1 MANEKRKSKSSSG
14 KQKPP
19 AVTLNNVDLE
29 AGDGITTPTKPKQDP
44 LVISPAPTIDSSSA
58 GGDSSPP
65 PAQSLLI
72 EHNVSTNNG
81 RSGGRARSAGLIFGM
96 SKPIFALVAGSLL
109 LTSGAAAYFL
119 TGWLE
124 IPGLNNQIKALEVQV
139 DRLAGEVD
147 RLVAENDR
155 YESLNDQLNTTI
167 QEFAGLN
174 DQLNMTATHLE
185 GINKNLNAT
194 NLQLKDR
201 IEDLSQQN
209 QEYATLNAELNAITV
224 QLANEVDQFRR
235 AIATLILENADLAN
249 LSDKLAGLTGD
260 LGSIAEDQ
268 NLTIAALELTVTD
281 IVSENTR
288 LADLNNDLTNIAS
301 FLSETSAGLDTSLQQ
316 VAQFLA
322 GQITA
327 NRILVL
333 GSLENTYR
341 QRITNWDCDY
351 RDIFRVFAF
360 GDDYDV
366 VIPAADEN
374 MVIRYVSDRVL
385 SELCLD
391 RTDFEQYL
399 FNTIPQEEGL
409 TSNRLMTV
417 VLVYT
422 TTALDYYFPEA
433 GEDGLSALDWA
444 DAAYDCQNLA
454 NKFVHKV

>member
-19 AVTLNNVDLE
+19 AETLNSVDPE
-29 AGDGITTPTKPKQDP
+29 AGAGMTTPTKPKQDP
-44 LVISPAPTIDSSSA
+44 IAISPASTIFSST
-58 GGDSSPP
+58 GGSPP
-65 PAQSLLI
+65 PAQSLVI
-72 EHNVSTNNG
+72 EHNVNNG
-81 RSGGRARSAGLIFGM
+81 RGSGGRARSAGLIFGM

-109 LTSGAAAYFL
+109 LTSGAAAYLL
-119 TGWLE
+119 TGWLG
-124 IPGLNNQIKALEVQV
+124 IPGLNDQIKALEAQV
-139 DRLAGEVD
+139 DRLADEVD
-147 RLVAENDR
+147 RLEDENDR
-155 YESLNDQLNTTI
+155 YESLNDQLNATV

-174 DQLNMTATHLE
+174 DQLNMTATRLE
-185 GINKNLNAT
+185 GINEDLTAT
-194 NLQLKDR
+194 NLEFKDR

-209 QEYATLNAELNAITV
+209 QEYATLNAELNATAV
-224 QLANEVDQFRR
+224 LLANEVDQFRR

-268 NLTIAALELTVTD
+268 NLTIAALELTLTG
-281 IVSENTR
+281 IVSENSR
-288 LADLNNDLTNIAS
+288 LSDLNNDLTNIAS

-316 VAQFLA
+316 VTQFLA

-360 GDDYDV
+360 GNDFDV
-366 VIPAADEN
+366 VFPSADED

-399 FNTIPQEEGL
+399 FNTIPQGL
-409 TSNRLMTV
+409 TSNRLITG
-417 VLVYT
+417 VLIYT
-422 TTALDYYFPEA
+422 TTALDYYFPEFD
-433 GEDGLSALDWA
+433 EDGLSVLDWA
-444 DAAYDCQNLA
+444 DAAYDYQNLA
-454 NKFVHKV
+454 NKFVFRA

>member
-1 MANEKRKSKSSSG
+1 MANEKLKSKSSSG
-14 KQKPP
+14 HQKPP
-19 AVTLNNVDLE
+19 AETMNNIDPE
-29 AGDGITTPTKPKQDP
+29 AGNGMTTPTKPKQDP
-44 LVISPAPTIDSSSA
+44 SAISPAPTIYSST
-58 GGDSSPP
+58 GGSPP
-65 PAQSLLI
+65 PRAQSLVF
-72 EHNVSTNNG
+72 EHNVNTTNNG
-81 RSGGRARSAGLIFGM
+81 RSGDRARRAGLIFGM
-96 SKPIFALVAGSLL
+96 SKPIFALVTGSLL

-124 IPGLNNQIKALEVQV
+124 IPGLNNQIKALGAQV
-139 DRLAGEVD
+139 DRLAGEVN
-147 RLVAENDR
+147 RLEAENDR
-155 YESLNDQLNTTI
+155 YESLNDQLNATV

-174 DQLNMTATHLE
+174 DQLKMTASRLE
-185 GINKNLNAT
+185 EINKDLNAT
-194 NLQLKDR
+194 NFEFKDR

-209 QEYATLNAELNAITV
+209 QEYATLNAELDATAV
-224 QLANEVDQFRR
+224 QLAYEVDQFRR
-235 AIATLILENADLAN
+235 AIATLVLENADLAN

-268 NLTIAALELTVTD
+268 NLTIAALELTLTD

-288 LADLNNDLTNIAS
+288 LADLNKDLTNIAS
-301 FLSETSAGLDTSLQQ
+301 FLSETSAGLDNSLQQ
-316 VAQFLA
+316 ITQFLA

-327 NRILVL
+327 NRILLL

-360 GDDYDV
+360 GNEYSN
-366 VIPAADEN
+366 VIPTADEN

-385 SELCLD
+385 SEMCLD

-399 FNTIPQEEGL
+399 FNNTIPQGL

-417 VLVYT
+417 LLVYT
-422 TTALDYYFPEA
+422 TTALDYYFPEP

-454 NKFVHKV
+454 NNKFVYKA